1 MEAKYMN
8 SRFGLLSLCGAIN
21 RRMTE
26 QYIERLGC
34 GVRASSGRA
43 PAINVPDL

>member
-26 QYIERLGC
+26 QYIEPFRLQ
-34 GVRASSGRA
+34 SSL
-43 PAINVPDL
+43 IVEPDSDH